1 MGLTS
6 FKSGTDFRQ
15 FSLLTL
21 DFREETVGVEVEAID
36 VTKDFEPDPELNETL
51 EKYTDVVEGKMGEVL
66 GELSCTL
73 DGRFSSVRTMETN
86 LGNLVT
92 DIMVAALNADCAL
105 LNSGTLRSDTEH
117 PEGKFLLRDLLMI
130 LPMMD
135 PLVLLDVT
143 GEQLCQALENGV
155 SQWPKLEGR
164 FPQVSGITFA
174 FDPSQ
179 PAGSRVDPRYVKI
192 GDEYVCAHQH
202 YKLVTK
208 AYLALGKDGYD
219 ALALAPVLVD
229 EECAPNLTSAVQNHF
244 QAIQMRK
251 GKSRR
256 TSIHRQSLVTL
267 SRKTSVVKQLT
278 EDGLIPVSRISPS
291 RSHSPISEMGK
302 SRSPAR
308 GRVSHQPS
316 VDDLENS
323 ACKLNPSVEGRIL
336 EITPEITKKLKLEK
350 ELDIGRLVITEV
362 EEKSSPDSP

>member
-66 GELSCTL
+66 GEFKCTL

-164 FPQVSGITFA
+164 FPQVSGIKFV
-174 FDPSQ
+174 FDPSK
-179 PAGSRVDPRYVKI
+179 PGGSRVDPKQVKI
-192 GDEYVCAHQH
+192 GDEYLELDQQ

-208 AYLALGKDGYD
+208 AYLASGKDGYD
-219 ALALAPVLVD
+219 ALAEGSVLVD
-229 EECAPNLTSAVQNHF
+229 DECAPFLTSAVQNHF
-244 QAIQMRK
+244 QAVKMK
-251 GKSRR
+251 TDNKRR
-256 TSIHRQSLVTL
+256 
-267 SRKTSVVKQLT
+267 
-278 EDGLIPVSRISPS
+278 
-291 RSHSPISEMGK
+291 
-302 SRSPAR
+302 
-308 GRVSHQPS
+308 
-316 VDDLENS
+316 
-323 ACKLNPSVEGRIL
+323 
-336 EITPEITKKLKLEK
+336 
-350 ELDIGRLVITEV
+350 
-362 EEKSSPDSP
+362 DS